1 MLQKR
6 IIYAPIWDA
15 NPFAEDPAENE
26 RSEKQYKAW
35 KAFYRDLLPS
45 VAGLEWT
52 QRYRN
57 EDVTYI
63 FGKDV
68 LGEGYRVSVF
78 DSKGAVRHSARDTI
92 GELFLCEQFPFDGR
106 ELTVVVDTGEAE
118 CPGVCE
124 YCSLHDAII
133 LPRDN
138 ELCGT
143 FKCQLGLDDAEI
155 TDKPKKLDRI
165 WERYGFR
172 DYLLFIR
179 WVNRTADILIAGGTI
194 PQKDMEMY
202 RVFHLSGSWQWR
214 VFPLPTL
221 FCYSLSYRGTG

>member
-106 ELTVVVDTGEAE
+106 KLTVVVDTDEAE

-124 YCSLHDAII
+124 YCSLHAIWKNPNGELI
-133 LPRDN
+133 DITPHDDGETNIFFLPDDN
-138 ELCGT
+138 VTYEGM
-143 FKCQLGLDDAEI
+143 
-155 TDKPKKLDRI
+155 RI
-165 WERYGFR
+165 PAHRM
-172 DYLLFIR
+172 
-179 WVNRTADILIAGGTI
+179 A
-194 PQKDMEMY
+194 
-202 RVFHLSGSWQWR
+202 
-214 VFPLPTL
+214 
-221 FCYSLSYRGTG
+221 

>member
-78 DSKGAVRHSARDTI
+78 DSKGAVRHSARETI
-92 GELFLCEQFPFDGR
+92 GELLQHLLRQGNRQSPLLLLPQHLQCLRLPELSPQPPGLFLQLPGLHLQLPGLFLVQQIPPVFIIPLLGLCEI
-106 ELTVVVDTGEAE
+106 LTLT
-118 CPGVCE
+118 
-124 YCSLHDAII
+124 CSIFI
-133 LPRDN
+133 L
-138 ELCGT
+138 T
-143 FKCQLGLDDAEI
+143 S
-155 TDKPKKLDRI
+155 
-165 WERYGFR
+165 
-172 DYLLFIR
+172 
-179 WVNRTADILIAGGTI
+179 
-194 PQKDMEMY
+194 
-202 RVFHLSGSWQWR
+202 VFAKS
-214 VFPLPTL
+214 V
-221 FCYSLSYRGTG
+221 

>member
-26 RSEKQYKAW
+26 RSDKQYKAW

-45 VAGLEWT
+45 VVGLEWT

-78 DSKGAVRHSARDTI
+78 DSKGAVRHSARETI
-92 GELFLCEQFPFDGR
+92 RLRNAVRLPP
-106 ELTVVVDTGEAE
+106 LEAHT
-118 CPGVCE
+118 
-124 YCSLHDAII
+124 S
-133 LPRDN
+133 R
-138 ELCGT
+138 
-143 FKCQLGLDDAEI
+143 
-155 TDKPKKLDRI
+155 
-165 WERYGFR
+165 
-172 DYLLFIR
+172 
-179 WVNRTADILIAGGTI
+179 
-194 PQKDMEMY
+194 
-202 RVFHLSGSWQWR
+202 SGSCVADNRRSPGDSPGASGNRVTASFGYCRQRFFWR
-214 VFPLPTL
+214 
-221 FCYSLSYRGTG
+221 

>member
-6 IIYAPIWDA
+6 IIYAPVWDA
-15 NPFAEDPAENE
+15 NPFAEDPAEIE
-26 RSEKQYKAW
+26 QSEKQYKAW

-138 ELCGT
+138 ELHGT
-143 FKCQLGLDDAEI
+143 FKCQLGLGDAEI
-155 TDKPKKLDRI
+155 TDDKPKKLDRI

-172 DYLLFIR
+172 DYLLFFR

-202 RVFHLSGSWQWR
+202 RVFQEAGYA
-214 VFPLPTL
+214 PIP
-221 FCYSLSYRGTG
+221 SLSKSDIA